1 MKLHN
6 LVRSKGLKDKLN
18 RRGRGNASGRG
29 NFSGRG
35 CNGQKSRSGH
45 TMKPFFEGGQTS
57 IVQRMPK
64 HRGFK
69 RYYKLLDMVQVVNLA
84 ALEHDSRVTAK
95 VTKELLVDLGYLHST
110 ADIVKVLGN
119 GILTK
124 SYHLKGLNN
133 FQTLLSKK
141 LKKQVEA
148 YNSILFSRK
157 EDATSYRVLFVY

>member
-1 MKLHN
+1 MMIMVMKLHN

-124 SYHLKGLNN
+124 S
-133 FQTLLSKK
+133 LSFEGIEQFSDSA
-141 LKKQVEA
+141 KQKIEKA
-148 YNSILFSRK
+148 GGSIQ
-157 EDATSYRVLFVY
+157 

>member
-124 SYHLKGLNN
+124 S
-133 FQTLLSKK
+133 LSFEGIEQFSDSA
-141 LKKQVEA
+141 KQKIEKA
-148 YNSILFSRK
+148 GGSIQ
-157 EDATSYRVLFVY
+157 